1 MTVVEIAGF
10 ALVLLG
16 GMAGLI
22 KTMVLGRLDKIDR
35 KLDKQSEQLA
45 THDGR
50 LIRLEEWRANLPLGA
65 LGRRTSDHCPMP
77 ECPHEVGR

>member
-1 MTVVEIAGF
+1 MTVAEIIGF
-10 ALVLLG
+10 AIVLLG

-22 KTMVLGRLDKIDR
+22 KTMVLGRLDKMDG
-35 KLDKQSEQLA
+35 KLDSQGAQIN
-45 THDGR
+45 HVDGR
-50 LIRLEEWRANLPLGA
+50 VIRLEEWRANLPLGA

>member
-1 MTVVEIAGF
+1 MTVAEIIGF
-10 ALVLLG
+10 AVILLG

-35 KLDKQSEQLA
+35 KLDKQSDQLA
-45 THDGR
+45 NHDGR
-50 LIRLEEWRANLPLGA
+50 LIRIEEWRANLPLGA